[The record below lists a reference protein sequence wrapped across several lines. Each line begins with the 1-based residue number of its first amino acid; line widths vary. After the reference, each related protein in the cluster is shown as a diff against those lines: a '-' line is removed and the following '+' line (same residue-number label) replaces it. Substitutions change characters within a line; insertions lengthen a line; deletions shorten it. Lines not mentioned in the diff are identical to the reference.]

1 MRCIGTCSTLHMHTQ
16 RAAFIIATRCV
27 FGAKT
32 VPFPGEPLRPFSED
46 TPSVIPIR
54 HSHPSNLHLKD
65 RQRGI
70 FRLEA
75 VELAE
80 GTYAVEMVGHGTYL
94 PHAVHT
100 QDGIAHIHTTH
111 GQ

>member
-1 MRCIGTCSTLHMHTQ
+1 MHTQ
-16 RAAFIIATRCV
+16 RAAFIIATCCV

-32 VPFPGEPLRPFSED
+32 VLFPREPLCPFSED
-46 TPSVIPIR
+46 LPSMIPIR

-65 RQRGI
+65 RQRGNP
-70 FRLEA
+70 RLEA

-80 GTYAVEMVGHGTYL
+80 GTYAVEMVGHGTCL
-94 PHAVHT
+94 PHTVHT

>member
-27 FGAKT
+27 FGVKT
-32 VPFPGEPLRPFSED
+32 MPFSED
-46 TPSVIPIR
+46 IPSVIPIR
-54 HSHPSNLHLKD
+54 HSHPFNLHLKD

-70 FRLEA
+70 SRLEA

-80 GTYAVEMVGHGTYL
+80 GSYAVEMVGHGTSL
-94 PHAVHT
+94 PHTVHT